1 MHPRSCVIL
10 KSTLVVGFIAQQSVV
25 RGKCMVNRFHNVI
38 VYFYRGT
45 PISADNASNEAQT
58 LCAFIVYF
66 LHVPASWS
74 VRMETTS
81 YTIGMNAR
89 IYIV

>member
-1 MHPRSCVIL
+1 MVI
-10 KSTLVVGFIAQQSVV
+10 
-25 RGKCMVNRFHNVI
+25 RFYNVI
-38 VYFYRGT
+38 IHFYRGT
-45 PISADNASNEAQT
+45 QISADNTSNEAQN

-81 YTIGMNAR
+81 FTIGMNAR
-89 IYIV
+89 FYII